1 MSISHPLKNINYRNQ
16 EMSSFWFKFKNG
28 NQDIML
34 SIKANLI
41 N

>member
-28 NQDIML
+28 NQDYHAIDQ
-34 SIKANLI
+34 SKSN
-41 N
+41 